1 MKEFEFFDAANEG
14 RLHSAQRLE
23 ATADPA
29 LSEDTKGWSRR
40 WQPFDFNLTE
50 VHVLEEVADQPTRV
64 FRDHDFVRASDGLQP
79 RCKVWRL
86 ANDGLLLPSLVS
98 RLLTMLSRAPARLLP
113 ADRQDQATTTWK
125 KSSEPTPCR

>member
-1 MKEFEFFDAANEG
+1 MKEFEFLAAANEG

-98 RLLTMLSRAPARLLP
+98 S
-113 ADRQDQATTTWK
+113 
-125 KSSEPTPCR
+125 C

>member
-1 MKEFEFFDAANEG
+1 MRSASK
-14 RLHSAQRLE
+14 RLLIRLSLRTRK
-23 ATADPA
+23 AGAGAGSP
-29 LSEDTKGWSRR
+29 
-40 WQPFDFNLTE
+40 LTSISPR

-98 RLLTMLSRAPARLLP
+98 S
-113 ADRQDQATTTWK
+113 
-125 KSSEPTPCR
+125 C

>member
-113 ADRQDQATTTWK
+113 ADRKDQATTTWK
-125 KSSEPTPCR
+125 KSREPTPCR

>member
-1 MKEFEFFDAANEG
+1 MRG
-14 RLHSAQRLE
+14 VLHSAQRLE

-29 LSEDTKGWSRR
+29 LSEDTEGWSRR

-50 VHVLEEVADQPTRV
+50 VHVLEEVADKPTRV

-125 KSSEPTPCR
+125 KSREPTPCR